1 MQHLFTTV
9 LLLLALSACQNRS
22 QNLANNDTSN
32 TPPSWAQTAIWYQ
45 IFVERFNNGD
55 ASNDPTPE
63 TMYSAS
69 NFIPTPDNWTITPWT
84 QDWYKQEDW
93 AQTNVQ
99 NFYSN
104 LQLRRYGGDLQGVL
118 DKLDYLQDLGITAIY
133 FNPLND
139 APSLHKYDARNYHH
153 IDVNFGPD
161 PQGDMEIIASETPD
175 DPTTWQWTSADLMF
189 LQVIAEAHKRNIRV
203 ILDYSWNHTGVEF
216 WAWQDIVKNQDR
228 SKYKDWYIINSFD
241 DPATPENE
249 FAYEGWLD
257 IQSLPALTKIDT
269 PLEHKTGHP
278 YEGNLH
284 PQVKEH
290 VFAVTQR
297 WLAPDGDVSK
307 GLDGY
312 RLDVADH
319 LPMGFW
325 REYHQFVK
333 SINPEAY
340 LVGEIWWEEWPDK
353 LMNPVPYVNDDVS
366 GDVFDAVM
374 FYQIYRPAR
383 YFFALTDFEIDA
395 AQLVDSLNFQ
405 WNRISDATARGMM
418 NTAATHDT
426 PRLLTSFANK
436 GKYKYQAKPSDNPD
450 YITGK
455 PNEETYQRVKLYL
468 LHQFTNVGAPHI
480 WNGDEMGMWG
490 ADDPDCRK
498 PLWWPEYDFEPENIH
513 SIFKVEKE
521 YVPVGFNTDLHQY
534 YKQMTKLR
542 NNNPVLSTGKLEFV
556 KAEGKLLA
564 YTRTSDDA
572 QVLVVLNAGD
582 EAVKYHLP
590 QGKQYKDLLTGKV
603 MDNEGVVLKSVS
615 GLVLKEM

>member
-1 MQHLFTTV
+1 MRHIFTSI
-9 LLLLALSACQNRS
+9 LLLLALSACQQPA
-22 QNLANNDTSN
+22 QNQAVNNTSN
-32 TPPSWAQTAIWYQ
+32 TPPAWAQSAIWYQ

-55 ASNDPTPE
+55 PSNDPTPE
-63 TMYSAS
+63 TMYAAS

-84 QDWYKQEDW
+84 QDWYEQEEW
-93 AQTNVQ
+93 AQRNVQ

-161 PQGDMEIIASETPD
+161 PQGDMTIIASETPD
-175 DPTTWQWTSADLMF
+175 DPSTWQWTSADKMF
-189 LQVIAEAHKRNIRV
+189 LQVIEEAHKRDIKV

-216 WAWQDIVKNQDR
+216 WVWKDIVKNQEK
-228 SKYKDWYIINSFD
+228 SEFKDWYIINSFD
-241 DPATPENE
+241 DPATPQNE
-249 FAYEGWLD
+249 FNYEGWLD
-257 IQSLPALTKIDT
+257 IQSLPALTKIDA
-269 PLEHKTGHP
+269 PAEHKPGHP
-278 YEGNLH
+278 FEGNLH

-290 VFAVTQR
+290 VFAVTKR

-319 LPMGFW
+319 IPMGFW
-325 REYHQFVK
+325 REYHHFVK

-353 LMNPVPYVNDDVS
+353 LMNPVPYVS

-374 FYQIYRPAR
+374 FYQVYRPAR

-405 WNRISDATARGMM
+405 WDRIGDATARGMM

-455 PNEETYQRVKLYL
+455 PDEETYQRVKLYL
-468 LHQFTNVGAPHI
+468 LHQFTSVGAPHI

-498 PLWWPEYDFEPENIH
+498 PLWWPEYNFEPENIH
-513 SIFKVEKE
+513 SIFKVEKQ
-521 YVPVGFNTDLHQY
+521 YVPVGFNTELHQY
-534 YKQMTKLR
+534 YKQMTRLR
-542 NNNPVLSTGKLEFV
+542 NNNPVLSSGTLEFV
-556 KAEGKLLA
+556 KAQGKLLA
-564 YTRTSDDA
+564 YTRTSQEA
-572 QVLVVLNAGD
+572 QLLVVFNAGN
-582 EAVKYHLP
+582 EMLKYHLP
-590 QGKQYKDLLTGKV
+590 KGKQYKDLLTGKV
-603 MDNEGVVLKSVS
+603 IEDEMVVLKSIS

>member
-1 MQHLFTTV
+1 MRLLFTFIFI
-9 LLLLALSACQNRS
+9 LILISACQQRAQQKSTIN
-22 QNLANNDTSN
+22 ATN
-32 TPPSWAQTAIWYQ
+32 TPPSWAQSAIWYQ

-55 ASNDPTPE
+55 VTNDPTPE

-69 NFIPTPDNWTITPWT
+69 NFIPTPDNWTVTPWT
-84 QDWYKQEDW
+84 QEWYQKEEWTQS
-93 AQTNVQ
+93 NVQ

-139 APSLHKYDARNYHH
+139 APSLHKYDARNYRH

-161 PQGDMEIIASETPD
+161 PQGDMEVIASETPD
-175 DPTTWQWTSADLMF
+175 DPSTWQWTSADLMF

-216 WAWQDIVKNQDR
+216 WAWKDIVKNQEN
-228 SKYKDWYIINSFD
+228 SKYKDWYIINAFD
-241 DPATPENE
+241 DPATEENE

-269 PLEHKTGHP
+269 PAEHKIGHP

-284 PQVKEH
+284 PEVKEH
-290 VFAVTQR
+290 VFAVTKR
-297 WLAPDGDVSK
+297 WLAPNGDVSK

-319 LPMGFW
+319 IPMGFW
-325 REYHQFVK
+325 RDYHHFVK

-353 LMNPVPYVNDDVS
+353 LMNPVPYVS

-383 YFFALTDFEIDA
+383 YFFANTDFEIDA
-395 AQLVDSLNFQ
+395 AQLVDSLKFQ
-405 WNRISDATARGMM
+405 WNRINEATARGMM

-426 PRLLTSFANK
+426 PRLLSSFANK
-436 GKYKYQAKPSDNPD
+436 GKYKYNANPSADSSYITSKPS
-450 YITGK
+450 
-455 PNEETYQRVKLYL
+455 EETYQRVKLYL

-490 ADDPDCRK
+490 GDDPDCRK
-498 PLWWPEYDFEPENIH
+498 PLWWPEYNFEPENIN
-513 SIFKVEKE
+513 SIFNVEKE
-521 YVPVGFNTDLHQY
+521 YVPVGFNADMHQY

-556 KAEGKLLA
+556 KADGKLLT
-564 YTRTSDDA
+564 YTRNNGKE
-572 QVLVVLNAGD
+572 QVLVILNAGAN
-582 EAVKYHLP
+582 AVQYHLP
-590 QGKQYKDLLTGKV
+590 QGKQYQNLLTGKV
-603 MDNEGVVLKSVS
+603 IEDEEVVLNSIS
-615 GLVLKEM
+615 GLVLKEI